1 MIKGEVMNTLKQI
14 LADIINAIKTRNF
27 KNLNPLS
34 KKFLVLSII
43 VIVLFFTILWLFSG
57 ENSKVNEEI
66 SQGYEQQLKDEKDE
80 NASEASEYTPPPLET
95 NNSLKEQ
102 NGSNPLPQQ
111 PKQPANPFVIEDKD
125 TKETIIPDLSGQ
137 NLSQQEQEEIIN
149 QIAKTQKPS
158 DMIAFLKEIQS
169 KFDFLKT
176 QKRFKYDLK
185 NYKVGDIFLWWE
197 IEEITPV
204 YIRFIDDDYAYN
216 LRFLED

>member
-1 MIKGEVMNTLKQI
+1 MNTLKQV
-14 LADIINAIKTRNF
+14 LADIVNALKTRDF

-43 VIVLFFTILWLFSG
+43 VVMLFFIVLWLFSG
-57 ENSKVNEEI
+57 DSSKVNEEI
-66 SQGYEQQLKDEKDE
+66 SQGYEQQFKDEKDD
-80 NASEASEYTPPPLET
+80 ASETSGYTPPPIEA
-95 NNSLKEQ
+95 NNSSKEQ
-102 NGSNPLPQQ
+102 SESNPAPQQ
-111 PKQPANPFVIEDKD
+111 LTNPFVTQDKD
-125 TKETIIPDLSGQ
+125 TKEAIIPDLSGQ

-149 QIAKTQKPS
+149 QITKTQKPS

-204 YIRFIDDDYAYN
+204 YIRFIDDDYSYN

>member
-1 MIKGEVMNTLKQI
+1 MNALKQV
-14 LADIINAIKTRNF
+14 LADIINALKTRNF
-27 KNLNPLS
+27 KNLNPIS
-34 KKFLVLSII
+34 KKFLILSII
-43 VIVLFFTILWLFSG
+43 IVVLFLTMLWLFSDD
-57 ENSKVNEEI
+57 NQKINEEM
-66 SQGYEQQLKDEKDE
+66 SQGYEQQLKDEDE
-80 NASEASEYTPPPLET
+80 NAIETSEYTPPPLET

-102 NGSNPLPQQ
+102 NGNNSLPQQ
-111 PKQPANPFVIEDKD
+111 PQQSQKQANPFVSQDKD
-125 TKETIIPDLSGQ
+125 TKEAIIPDLSGQ

-149 QIAKTQKPS
+149 QITKTQKPS

>member
-1 MIKGEVMNTLKQI
+1 MDALKQV
-14 LADIINAIKTRNF
+14 LADIINALKTRDF
-27 KNLNPLS
+27 KNLNPHS
-34 KKFLVLSII
+34 KKILILSII
-43 VIVLFFTILWLFSG
+43 IVVLFLTMLWLFSDD
-57 ENSKVNEEI
+57 NQKINEEM
-66 SQGYEQQLKDEKDE
+66 SQGYEQQVKDE
-80 NASEASEYTPPPLET
+80 NAGEYTPPPIEN
-95 NNSLKEQ
+95 NNSKEQ
-102 NGSNPLPQQ
+102 NESNPAPQQ
-111 PKQPANPFVIEDKD
+111 PTNPFVTQDKD
-125 TKETIIPDLSGQ
+125 TKEAIIPDLSGQ

-197 IEEITPV
+197 IEEITPI